1 VSAELDP
8 QSASDHDRIRDRR
21 LTTEL
26 DRAVR
31 GDFHAPDI
39 DARPEQCLSEGAPH
53 PVAGTDEGDVKRAF
67 DRSSS
72 TRDEDNR
79 HDTWPPPADDAHG
92 GYDFENNAIM
102 GATICFVV
110 GARPNF
116 MKVAPVFRA
125 LDGQAAAVDRVLLH
139 TGQHYDDQMS
149 EIFIGELG
157 LPAPDIFLGVGSGS
171 HAEQTARVLTGVE
184 RVLLDTGPDLVV
196 VAGDVNSTLAAALAA
211 VKLDIPVAHLE
222 AGLRSF
228 DSRMPEEHNRK
239 LTDHVSSLLLAHS
252 PDALDNLH
260 NEGIAD
266 TRVHLVGNTMI
277 DSVFACLP
285 SALSAAP
292 WNRFEVEER
301 GYVLVT
307 LHRPSLVDDA
317 ELLAQTF
324 AGLQALS
331 AQLPVIFPVH
341 PRTLTRIEGLGIPT
355 DAPGSRL
362 IVTEPL
368 GYLDFLALEA
378 RAMLVL
384 TDSGGVQEET
394 SALGVPCFTLRDST
408 ERPITITEG
417 TNTLL
422 GLDPGLIAGLARR
435 VVTPRT
441 TPEIDLWDG
450 HAGPRAAEVLRRFIV
465 DRAIGAGE
473 GALST

>member
-1 VSAELDP
+1 
-8 QSASDHDRIRDRR
+8 
-21 LTTEL
+21 
-26 DRAVR
+26 
-31 GDFHAPDI
+31 
-39 DARPEQCLSEGAPH
+39 
-53 PVAGTDEGDVKRAF
+53 
-67 DRSSS
+67 
-72 TRDEDNR
+72 
-79 HDTWPPPADDAHG
+79 
-92 GYDFENNAIM
+92 
-102 GATICFVV
+102 
-110 GARPNF
+110 
-116 MKVAPVFRA
+116 
-125 LDGQAAAVDRVLLH
+125 
-139 TGQHYDDQMS
+139 
-149 EIFIGELG
+149 
-157 LPAPDIFLGVGSGS
+157 
-171 HAEQTARVLTGVE
+171 
-184 RVLLDTGPDLVV
+184 
-196 VAGDVNSTLAAALAA
+196 
-211 VKLDIPVAHLE
+211 
-222 AGLRSF
+222 
-228 DSRMPEEHNRK
+228 
-239 LTDHVSSLLLAHS
+239 
-252 PDALDNLH
+252 
-260 NEGIAD
+260 
-266 TRVHLVGNTMI
+266 
-277 DSVFACLP
+277 
-285 SALSAAP
+285 
-292 WNRFEVEER
+292 
-301 GYVLVT
+301 VLVT